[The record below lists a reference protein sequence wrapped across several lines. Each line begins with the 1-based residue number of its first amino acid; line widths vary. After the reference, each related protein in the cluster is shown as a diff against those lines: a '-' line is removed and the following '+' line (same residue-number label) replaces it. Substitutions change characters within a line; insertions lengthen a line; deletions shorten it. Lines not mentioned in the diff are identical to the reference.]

1 MKLGR
6 IEFGFVRSSSGCI
19 DTAEISIERSSC
31 GCTIFT
37 IGWFYLTYL
46 RGGCISMNE
55 LEMEVA
61 RSVSRV
67 HFLLVLKALDIISQ
81 EQFTK
86 LYKGLRHDRGY

>member
-1 MKLGR
+1 
-6 IEFGFVRSSSGCI
+6 
-19 DTAEISIERSSC
+19 
-31 GCTIFT
+31 
-37 IGWFYLTYL
+37 
-46 RGGCISMNE
+46 MNE